1 MLSSFAQAQHWAVCF
16 PIFYTASRGGKT
28 KLRWDTCKPRA
39 WLAPLAHDTATPLKW
54 QKKFIK
60 YPLPTYSHFEHF
72 LLISPDMFWDVSFLR
87 HLLSLSTNNSVE
99 FPLSFSFSL
108 KTFGSTTAS
117 SHFCWNL
124 ALPNSLPLS
133 LFLSANTV
141 IPLSFFFF
149 TRWVESGFDG
159 WATDF
164 RFLMH
169 ILKFSIFEENRARLR
184 SGTRF

>member
-149 TRWVESGFDG
+149 YTLGWEWFWWLSHRFPVFD
-159 WATDF
+159 AYF
-164 RFLMH
+164 
-169 ILKFSIFEENRARLR
+169 
-184 SGTRF
+184 